1 MDITFKDSKKQRKW
15 TYTGLRRLLVFKEY
29 ITVMGWDEMTNENY
43 SFRLDRNEFDSIEL
57 EKSEDEA

>member
-57 EKSEDEA
+57 EKSEDET

>member
-29 ITVMGWDEMTNENY
+29 ITVMG
-43 SFRLDRNEFDSIEL
+43 
-57 EKSEDEA
+57 